1 MWYLPYP
8 RPQNGWP
15 LGWSFVKDSLLLGSL
30 VDTICH
36 GLLGC
41 SPGRPSLF
49 PAYSKQ
55 TSSLTQP
62 SVRGDSSGIKPSF
75 SQLKLL
81 LLMLNRPKQG
91 AFIVCHCII
100 LNHFHVFV
108 QWKDKQKQMLII
120 RNPTPRAVTRYL
132 SNHSCSLT
140 HTSRKVR
147 VKTNNVIS
155 QSSLWNVK
163 TRYLQSK
170 TSFHVPLVHLI
181 RYRRILLYSCVV
193 FCLQCVL
200 WWRNGA
206 LAPRSLILLMVQK
219 SQATTVWMVQKPCKY
234 WDILHINWCRISSIN
249 SIRATTGGQLYC
261 VF

>member
-15 LGWSFVKDSLLLGSL
+15 LGWSIVKDSLLLGKVWSIESAW
-30 VDTICH
+30 VF
-36 GLLGC
+36 
-41 SPGRPSLF
+41 PRAPEPFF

-55 TSSLTQP
+55 TSLLTQP

-81 LLMLNRPKQG
+81 FLMLNRPNQG

-132 SNHSCSLT
+132 SNHSCSLILRGKSGWKQT
-140 HTSRKVR
+140 TWLVNPHCGMSKLGICNPNHHFMFHLFTLSVIGGFCSI
-147 VKTNNVIS
+147 VVLCFVCNV
-155 QSSLWNVK
+155 
-163 TRYLQSK
+163 
-170 TSFHVPLVHLI
+170 F
-181 RYRRILLYSCVV
+181 
-193 FCLQCVL
+193 FG
-200 WWRNGA
+200 GA
-206 LAPRSLILLMVQK
+206 ME
-219 SQATTVWMVQKPCKY
+219 
-234 WDILHINWCRISSIN
+234 H
-249 SIRATTGGQLYC
+249 
-261 VF
+261 